1 MFFVSTNFTIHSYIA
16 HKSKNRKTIILSQI
30 LRSFNYALL
39 FILIQQNTFT
49 FFSYSIRY
57 YNAMTSEIQRKD
69 YPWGKSLGETL
80 AGLFVTVDMQR
91 SPGWNI
97 FWDLING
104 GCEIRISWM
113 ENFLKINKRGW
124 TSITDLGL
132 GTLGASLF
140 GNLLSGKGIVR
151 AVYRNKEENGVI
163 AKRQGWGIVR
173 AGYGYEMDF

>member
-1 MFFVSTNFTIHSYIA
+1 MFFVSTNFTIHSYIT

-49 FFSYSIRY
+49 FFSYSIRN

-69 YPWGKSLGETL
+69 YPRGKSLGETL

-97 FWDLING
+97 F
-104 GCEIRISWM
+104 
-113 ENFLKINKRGW
+113 
-124 TSITDLGL
+124 
-132 GTLGASLF
+132 
-140 GNLLSGKGIVR
+140 
-151 AVYRNKEENGVI
+151 
-163 AKRQGWGIVR
+163 
-173 AGYGYEMDF
+173 